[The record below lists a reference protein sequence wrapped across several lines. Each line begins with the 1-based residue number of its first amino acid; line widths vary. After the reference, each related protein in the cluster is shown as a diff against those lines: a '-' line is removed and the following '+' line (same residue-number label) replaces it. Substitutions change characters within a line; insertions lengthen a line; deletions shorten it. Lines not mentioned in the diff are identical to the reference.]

1 MGFFQMIESAFGLS
15 KKSARILVIG
25 LDNSGKSTII
35 HHLKP
40 KKVIEIYTTNNL
52 GFTTSTCESLETAA
66 DNNGNIIHLQYLF
79 QCTDF

>member
-40 KKVIEIYTTNNL
+40 KKVIEIYATFELENAL
-52 GFTTSTCESLETAA
+52 STREL
-66 DNNGNIIHLQYLF
+66 L
-79 QCTDF
+79 